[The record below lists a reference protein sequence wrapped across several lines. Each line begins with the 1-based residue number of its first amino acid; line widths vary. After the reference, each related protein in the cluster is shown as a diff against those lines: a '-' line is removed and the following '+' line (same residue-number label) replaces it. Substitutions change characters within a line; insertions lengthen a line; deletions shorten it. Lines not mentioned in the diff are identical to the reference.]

1 MELAFENYCFN
12 LKYGCIN
19 CIIGNGLPLEKL
31 SLECQE
37 NNNVE
42 MICYPVTNCFLY
54 KTVKK
59 QLEFSFENSHRHN
72 KDKIIDVFKIIG
84 LDESYLNRRIDTL
97 SSSELYLIA
106 LACVFIVNPQIIIF
120 DNPDKYLDINHLNV
134 FLKAIRTIK
143 RRYKKTI
150 IIFSNDSDFVHMIA
164 DYMFVIDKSGV
175 LKEGN
180 KYDVFSDVKIIKDLH
195 LDLPKIIHLE
205 NLVLKE
211 KKIDIGFRD
220 NINDLIKDIYYFSN

>member
-1 MELAFENYCFN
+1 MFENYCFN

-19 CIIGNGLPLEKL
+19 CIMGNGLSLEKL

-37 NNNVE
+37 NDGVE
-42 MICYPVTNCFLY
+42 MICYPIINQFLH

-59 QLEFSFENSHRHN
+59 QLEFSFENSRRHN
-72 KDKIIDVFKIIG
+72 KDKIVDVFKIIG
-84 LDESYLNRRIDTL
+84 LDEAYLNRRIDSL

-106 LACVFIVNPQIIIF
+106 LACVFIVNPQIIIL
-120 DNPDKYLDINHLNV
+120 DNPNKYLDINYLNI
-134 FLKAIRTIK
+134 FFKAIRTIK

-150 IIFSNDSDFVHMIA
+150 IIFSNDSDFVHMIT
-164 DYMFVIDKSGV
+164 DYIFVIDKNGI

-180 KYDVFSDVKIIKDLH
+180 KYEVFSNSNFFEKLH
-195 LDLPKIIHLE
+195 ISLPKIIQFE
-205 NLVLKE
+205 NEVLKE
-211 KKIDIGFRD
+211 KTIDMGLRD

>member
-1 MELAFENYCFN
+1 MELAFENYFFN

-19 CIIGNGLPLEKL
+19 CIMGNGLPLGKL

-37 NNNVE
+37 NNSVE
-42 MICYPVTNCFLY
+42 MICHPVTNCFLY
-54 KTVKK
+54 KTVNK
-59 QLEFSFENSHRHN
+59 QFEFSFEKSHRRN

-106 LACVFIVNPQIIIF
+106 LACVFIINPQIIIL
-120 DNPDKYLDINHLNV
+120 DNPNKYLDINHLNI

-175 LKEGN
+175 IKEGN
-180 KYDVFSDVKIIKDLH
+180 KYDIFSDIKVIRDLH
-195 LDLPKIIHLE
+195 LDLPKIIQLE

-211 KKIDIGFRD
+211 KKIDMGLRD

>member
-1 MELAFENYCFN
+1 MYKNIRATDLKGLVGKVNIIDIRKNYLYN
-12 LKYGCIN
+12 
-19 CIIGNGLPLEKL
+19 IGNIPSSKNIP
-31 SLECQE
+31 SS
-37 NNNVE
+37 
-42 MICYPVTNCFLY
+42 FL
-54 KTVKK
+54 
-59 QLEFSFENSHRHN
+59 LM
-72 KDKIIDVFKIIG
+72 
-84 LDESYLNRRIDTL
+84 
-97 SSSELYLIA
+97 
-106 LACVFIVNPQIIIF
+106 
-120 DNPDKYLDINHLNV
+120 NPDKYLDINHLNV